1 MAKFVATGDWHI
13 GARMGS
19 AGSGAPRFREARFST
34 AERVVELAVKEGAAA
49 IFLLGDTF
57 DGDGVGSGDI
67 RRTLELLARA
77 PCEVFVLPGNHDWW
91 HSGGVLSSFA
101 RLAADVANVSVLTAP
116 KTPLKID
123 GLPGVTFFP
132 CPVLKHA
139 EVGDP
144 TRWIPPRAAED
155 GVRVGLIHAAL
166 ERADWGGEVPERV
179 AEERNL
185 DLALLGDWHK
195 PVDGPDGRTFY
206 PGSLEPLRF
215 KDSHVGQVILA
226 ATGTEGAKV
235 ERVEVGKLAYQR
247 IELTLESSEIG
258 GVGPSVLADALAAIT
273 SVRENTAVRLHLFGK
288 LTLTELD
295 AFDRILA
302 AQQGAGWAT
311 CDVQSEV
318 VPLGEPDLDVFEEP
332 AIRSVAEHIWE
343 GDADAVLRRR
353 ALAILAEK
361 VEATR

>member
-19 AGSGAPRFREARFST
+19 AGSAAPRFRKARFSA
-34 AERVVELAVKEGAAA
+34 AERVIELATKEGAGA

-67 RRTLELLARA
+67 RRTLEILAQA
-77 PCEVFVLPGNHDWW
+77 PCRVFVLPGNHDWW
-91 HSGGVLSSFA
+91 HTGGVLSSFA
-101 RLAADVANVSVLTAP
+101 RLAAEVANVSVLTARE
-116 KTPLKID
+116 TPLTVD
-123 GLPGVTFFP
+123 GLPDVTFYP

-144 TRWIPPRAAED
+144 TRWIPPRTAED

-179 AEERNL
+179 AEERDL

-206 PGSLEPLRF
+206 PGSIEPLRF
-215 KDSHVGQVILA
+215 KDSHVGQVIL
-226 ATGTEGAKV
+226 GTVGAQGAKV
-235 ERVEVGKLAYQR
+235 ERVEVGKLAYRR
-247 IELTLESSEIG
+247 IERTLESTEIG
-258 GVGPSVLADALAAIT
+258 GVGPSALTDALAAVS
-273 SVRENTAVRLHLFGK
+273 SVPEDTAVRLHLSGS
-288 LTLTELD
+288 LTLAELD
-295 AFDRILA
+295 TLDRILA
-302 AQQGAGWAT
+302 EQQKAGWAT

-332 AIRSVAEHIWE
+332 AIRSVAEHIWH